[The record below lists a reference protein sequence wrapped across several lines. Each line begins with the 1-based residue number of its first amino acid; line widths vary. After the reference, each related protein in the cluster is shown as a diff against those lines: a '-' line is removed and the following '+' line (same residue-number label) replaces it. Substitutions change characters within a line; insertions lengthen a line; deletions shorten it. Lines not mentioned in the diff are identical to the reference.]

1 MKKLIYALLCAA
13 VAAISFLV
21 IECKDKPEGVDQLCG
36 GYSEMREPTDEEL
49 TLFYS
54 VTCTGEF
61 VFTPLSVST
70 QVVAGLN
77 YRFWCR
83 YDDKTGSSTGRCFI
97 TIYHPLQGEP
107 VLSKIEDEKGGPQ
120 MKVATDKYGNTARCI
135 GESESSVHC
144 ETQDDYWVPRDSV
157 SIELIIARCGQ
168 GIITLK
174 EPGSRTVFCCPD
186 ATSRIVGTMVH
197 EEGYVPEVYRCLGY
211 INGWF
216 LTEIDGK
223 AGFIQEDLVIWD
235 AINTF

>member
-1 MKKLIYALLCAA
+1 MKRFIYTLLCTAA
-13 VAAISFLV
+13 VVCPFLV
-21 IECKDKPEGVDQLCG
+21 IECKGKPEGTEHLCG
-36 GYSEMREPTDEEL
+36 GYSQMREPITDEL

-54 VTCTGEF
+54 VTCAGKF
-61 VFTPLSVST
+61 VFTPISVST

-83 YDDKTGSSTGRCFI
+83 YDDKTLSSTGHCFI
-97 TIYHPLQGEP
+97 TIYHPLQGDP

-120 MKVATDKYGNTARCI
+120 MKVATDKDGNTARCI
-135 GESESSVHC
+135 GENESFVHC

-157 SIELIIARCGQ
+157 SIELISARSGQ
-168 GIITLK
+168 GILTLK
-174 EPGSRTVFCCPD
+174 EPGSKTLFCCPD
-186 ATSRIVGTMVH
+186 TDSQIIGTMEH
-197 EEGYVPEVYRCLGY
+197 EQGYVPEVYRCLGY
-211 INGWF
+211 IGGWF